1 MTVLTNKNCRLSWG
15 RPILKLF
22 LKKLF
27 LTFAVFVTAA
37 LSISAETVLLQEG
50 GSFRGKVVTQNQKTI
65 TIQTREGKRVIP
77 KKEVLKVIYKD
88 VNEAE
93 EEKIRNL
100 EIQKLEEE
108 KLSKQKDQELKKR
121 QMEEERLGKE
131 KEEMDNKPLPPPL
144 LKEPEVSRVGAF
156 ARSAVLP
163 GWGQWASGRKF
174 AAILYPTLFLAAGY
188 AVYEN
193 NRKYIVA
200 KKEYENYGNP
210 YSKSSFVMAALGI
223 ANPDLPPVI
232 SDPITL
238 HIYNQNFSPYQ
249 DKREAVDKA
258 YKNLQTSIG
267 VLAGVYLINLADAFL
282 FGGQISSKVGISDG
296 TTKGLIFDYN
306 PMASS
311 GISNGGFTATLESKY
326 TFGYRYQF

>member
-1 MTVLTNKNCRLSWG
+1 MKSS
-15 RPILKLF
+15 LKE
-22 LKKLF
+22 LF
-27 LTFAVFVTAA
+27 LTFVVFFSVVFT
-37 LSISAETVLLQEG
+37 ISAETVLLQEG
-50 GSFRGKVVTQNQKTI
+50 GSYRGKVITQNQKTI

-77 KKEVLKVIYKD
+77 KREVLKVIYKD

-93 EEKIRNL
+93 EENIRNL

-108 KLSKQKDQELKKR
+108 KLSKQKDHELKKR
-121 QMEEERLGKE
+121 QMEEERLRKE
-131 KEEMDNKPLPPPL
+131 REAMEKNLPPPSPLPP
-144 LKEPEVSRVGAF
+144 KEPEVSRAGAL

-174 AAILYPTLFLAAGY
+174 AAILYPTLFLAAAGY

-200 KKEYENYGNP
+200 KREYENYGNP
-210 YSKSSFVMAALGI
+210 YAKSSLVMAALGI
-223 ANPDLPPVI
+223 SNPDLPPVI
-232 SDPITL
+232 SDPVTL

-258 YKNLQTSIG
+258 YKNLQNSIG
-267 VLAGVYLINLADAFL
+267 LLAGVYLINLADAFL
-282 FGGQISSKVGISDG
+282 FGGQISSKVGISNG
-296 TTKGLIFDYN
+296 ATKGLIFDYN
-306 PMASS
+306 PMANS
-311 GISNGGFTATLESKY
+311 GISTSAATLESKY

>member
-1 MTVLTNKNCRLSWG
+1 MKLS
-15 RPILKLF
+15 

-27 LTFAVFVTAA
+27 LTFVVFLIVVF
-37 LSISAETVLLQEG
+37 SISAETVLLQEG
-50 GSFRGKVVTQNQKTI
+50 GSYRGKVITQNQKTI
-65 TIQTREGKRVIP
+65 TIQTKEGKRVIP
-77 KKEVLKVIYKD
+77 KREVLKVIYKD
-88 VNEAE
+88 INEAE
-93 EEKIRNL
+93 EEKVRNI

-108 KLSKQKDQELKKR
+108 KLSKQKDHELKKQ
-121 QMEEERLGKE
+121 QMEEERLRKE
-131 KEEMDNKPLPPPL
+131 REEMEKNNPFPLPPSLP
-144 LKEPEVSRVGAF
+144 KEPEISRAGAL

-193 NRKYIVA
+193 NRKYVVA

-210 YSKSSFVMAALGI
+210 YTKSSLTIAALGI
-223 ANPDLPPVI
+223 PNPDLPPVI
-232 SDPITL
+232 SDPVAL

-282 FGGQISSKVGISDG
+282 FGGQISSKVGISNG
-296 TTKGLIFDYN
+296 ATKGLIFDYN
-306 PMASS
+306 PMANS
-311 GISNGGFTATLESKY
+311 GISNGGFTSAATLESKY

>member
-1 MTVLTNKNCRLSWG
+1 MFIAG
-15 RPILKLF
+15 RPILKLS
-22 LKKLF
+22 LKIF
-27 LTFAVFVTAA
+27 FVVFCVVVF
-37 LSISAETVLLQEG
+37 SISAETVLLQEG
-50 GSFRGKVVTQNQKTI
+50 GSYRGKVITQNQKTI
-65 TIQTREGKRVIP
+65 TIRTREGKRVIS
-77 KKEVLKVIYKD
+77 KREILKVIYKD
-88 VNEAE
+88 INEEE

-100 EIQKLEEE
+100 EIKKLEEE
-108 KLSKQKDQELKKR
+108 KLSKQRDLELKK
-121 QMEEERLGKE
+121 QHTEEERLRKE
-131 KEEMDNKPLPPPL
+131 KEEMERKNKPLPPTSIP
-144 LKEPEVSRVGAF
+144 KEPEVSRVGAF
-156 ARSAVLP
+156 ARSAALP

-210 YSKSSFVMAALGI
+210 YTKGSFALTALGI

-232 SDPITL
+232 SDPVAL
-238 HIYNQNFSPYQ
+238 HIYNQKFSPYQ
-249 DKREAVDKA
+249 DKREAVDKT
-258 YKNLQTSIG
+258 YKNLQASIG
-267 VLAGVYLINLADAFL
+267 VLAGIYLINLADAFL

-306 PMASS
+306 P
-311 GISNGGFTATLESKY
+311 GISNGGFTSTATLESKY

>member
-1 MTVLTNKNCRLSWG
+1 MKLSL
-15 RPILKLF
+15 R
-22 LKKLF
+22 KLF
-27 LTFAVFVTAA
+27 LTFVIATF
-37 LSISAETVLLQEG
+37 SISAETVLLQEG

-65 TIQTREGKRVIP
+65 TIQTKEGKRVIP
-77 KKEVLKVIYKD
+77 KREVLKVIYKD

-93 EEKIRNL
+93 EEKIRNI

-108 KLSKQKDQELKKR
+108 KLSKQKDHELKK
-121 QMEEERLGKE
+121 QQIEEERLRKE
-131 KEEMDNKPLPPPL
+131 KEETEKNKPLPPSL
-144 LKEPEVSRVGAF
+144 LKEPEVSRAGAL

-210 YSKSSFVMAALGI
+210 YTKSSFVMTALGI

-232 SDPITL
+232 SDPVTL

-306 PMASS
+306 PMANS
-311 GISNGGFTATLESKY
+311 GISNGGFTSAATLESKY

>member
-1 MTVLTNKNCRLSWG
+1 M
-15 RPILKLF
+15 
-22 LKKLF
+22 
-27 LTFAVFVTAA
+27 FVTAA

-232 SDPITL
+232 SDPVTL

>member
-1 MTVLTNKNCRLSWG
+1 M
-15 RPILKLF
+15 
-22 LKKLF
+22 
-27 LTFAVFVTAA
+27 FVTAA

-77 KKEVLKVIYKD
+77 KREVLKVIYKD

-131 KEEMDNKPLPPPL
+131 KEEMDNKPIPPPL

-232 SDPITL
+232 SDPVTL

>member
-1 MTVLTNKNCRLSWG
+1 M
-15 RPILKLF
+15 KLF

-131 KEEMDNKPLPPPL
+131 KEEMDNKPIPPPL

-232 SDPITL
+232 SDPVTL

>member
-1 MTVLTNKNCRLSWG
+1 MKLS
-15 RPILKLF
+15 

-27 LTFAVFVTAA
+27 LTFVIATF
-37 LSISAETVLLQEG
+37 SISAETVLLQEG

-65 TIQTREGKRVIP
+65 TIQTKEGKRVIP
-77 KKEVLKVIYKD
+77 KREVLKVIYKD

-93 EEKIRNL
+93 EEKIRNI

-108 KLSKQKDQELKKR
+108 KLSKQKDHELKK
-121 QMEEERLGKE
+121 QQIEEERFRKE
-131 KEEMDNKPLPPPL
+131 KEETEKNKPLPPSL
-144 LKEPEVSRVGAF
+144 LKEPEVSRAGAL

-210 YSKSSFVMAALGI
+210 YTKSSFVMAALGI

-232 SDPITL
+232 SDPVTL

-249 DKREAVDKA
+249 DKREGVDKA

-311 GISNGGFTATLESKY
+311 GISNGGFTSAATLESKY